1 MNNFQKNQSFIIIN
15 ASFYGGIKIF
25 ERSDFISKFI
35 KTGLAI
41 LLTCI
46 LLCSFTVHSFA
57 SASNEELA
65 PYYVNTDKCYADFMI
80 SNGTASVLVEYIGN
94 SSVLTRVEV
103 SVKIQKR
110 FLLVIWNDVDIGY
123 SNNEWTATSY
133 DLNGSFYKEFPISKS
148 GYYRALITVKVY
160 GRSGE
165 VDTIEF
171 TKEYDYR

>member
-1 MNNFQKNQSFIIIN
+1 MNIIIKV
-15 ASFYGGIKIF
+15 IT
-25 ERSDFISKFI
+25 RV
-35 KTGLAI
+35 LMPC
-41 LLTCI
+41 L
-46 LLCSFTVHSFA
+46 LLCSMTVHSFA
-57 SASNEELA
+57 IIENEGIL
-65 PYYVNTDKCYADFMI
+65 PCYVNSGDCNAEFSI
-80 SNGTASVLVEYIGN
+80 SDGTASILVRYIGKA
-94 SSVLTRVEV
+94 SEFTRAEV